1 MTAVDFLLRQF
12 ALLGY
17 DVHKYETII
26 NEAKK
31 IEEQKIIDAYDHHRC
46 IGNFENGEEYYNQT
60 FKQQEKLNS
69 YEIHSNSSYVKTK
82 ITFKSK

>member
-26 NEAKK
+26 NEAKEMEK
-31 IEEQKIIDAYDHHRC
+31 QKIIGAYDHHRC

-60 FKQQEKLNS
+60 SNQQEQ
-69 YEIHSNSSYVKTK
+69 
-82 ITFKSK
+82 